1 MKISVK
7 NMETKEQIRKKY
19 KKIRDALTVEQVAE
33 HSERICKQLA
43 NHVLYQ
49 NAKQIGFYY
58 PLGNEVSLLTL
69 VKKAWH
75 DGKMTFFPKV
85 ENKDIFFYEITDFS
99 QLEEGYFHVMEP
111 NAKICVEE
119 KKRLCFSEKERP
131 LILTPG
137 VAFDKNGGRLGYGK
151 GFYDRLF
158 AAHPT
163 WIRFGI
169 AYERQITEELF
180 LEEQDQRLQYLVTEQ
195 GIWEVGTCN

>member
-1 MKISVK
+1 MEDKK
-7 NMETKEQIRKKY
+7 NMRRYYRKLREQMSPEEVKC
-19 KKIRDALTVEQVAE
+19 L
-33 HSERICKQLA
+33 SERICRHLLDS
-43 NHVLYQ
+43 NLYGRSQ
-49 NAKQIGFYY
+49 FVYAYY

-163 WIRFGI
+163 WVRFGI

-195 GIWEVGTCN
+195 EIWEVGTCN